1 MIMECT
7 DNKSNLIKWHLI
19 CCICWWFLCL
29 IYNDASDI
37 EKKTKKVKKTTK
49 NTSVLS
55 LKSVKLIVYIHVCFV
70 KKLNYRQ
77 NWVNVWIILFH

>member
-37 EKKTKKVKKTTK
+37 EKDKKKKVKKKKQTQK
-49 NTSVLS
+49 HKRFVLKVCEIDCLYS
-55 LKSVKLIVYIHVCFV
+55 CLLCEKIKL
-70 KKLNYRQ
+70 
-77 NWVNVWIILFH
+77 

>member
-29 IYNDASDI
+29 IYKDASDI
-37 EKKTKKVKKTTK
+37 EKDKKKVKKNKQTQK
-49 NTSVLS
+49 HKRFVLKVCEIDCLYS
-55 LKSVKLIVYIHVCFV
+55 CLLCEKIKL
-70 KKLNYRQ
+70 
-77 NWVNVWIILFH
+77 